1 MRRRGTPTLY
11 ELARSTSAPES
22 TGRPSSGALEVAMR
36 SIRIPLGFLWL
47 LGVCVLILAVVAYA
61 FGYGRGRSAGFA
73 EGVSQKLEEQAA
85 QASVRTVR
93 DPLRQPAQ
101 VTLAAETSPAA
112 PAEESPAGSAPV
124 PAGGEPRQAGYWYF
138 TLARPSAAAANEM
151 LAFCRAEGLDAHL
164 VSEDNGKSR
173 KIIVLPPL
181 ANSEAR
187 KTPAGQALEAKIK
200 KAGDRWKAKAK
211 GNRNFSDAYPEL
223 FKG

>member
-1 MRRRGTPTLY
+1 
-11 ELARSTSAPES
+11 
-22 TGRPSSGALEVAMR
+22 MR

-93 DPLRQPAQ
+93 DPLRQPAP
-101 VTLAAETSPAA
+101 VSVAAEPAPEPVSAERPAA
-112 PAEESPAGSAPV
+112 PAPV
-124 PAGGEPRQAGYWYF
+124 PTGGDPRQAGYWYF
-138 TLARPSAAAANEM
+138 TLARPSAAAANDM

-181 ANSEAR
+181 ANAEAR